1 MYHRWSQIT
10 FLHWRYPAEVVRAL
24 VPDSLTVETFDGTA
38 WVGLTPFRMEDA
50 RMPGV
55 PALPWLS
62 SFPETNCRT
71 YVRDRRG
78 RSGIW
83 FLSLDAGRLAAAVGG
98 RATYWLP
105 YFWSD
110 MSVCAEGGHRRYR
123 CHRRW
128 PGPDEV
134 RCDVDVAV
142 GAALAEDEYD
152 EPAHFLTA
160 RYRLFTMVAGRLA
173 AAETEHPAWPL
184 QHAELISLDQNV
196 LQAAGL
202 PAPDSAPT
210 LHASPGVSVRVGM
223 WNW

>member
-1 MYHRWSQIT
+1 
-10 FLHWRYPAEVVRAL
+10 
-24 VPDSLTVETFDGTA
+24 
-38 WVGLTPFRMEDA
+38 
-50 RMPGV
+50 
-55 PALPWLS
+55 
-62 SFPETNCRT
+62 
-71 YVRDRRG
+71 
-78 RSGIW
+78 
-83 FLSLDAGRLAAAVGG
+83 
-98 RATYWLP
+98 
-105 YFWSD
+105 
-110 MSVCAEGGHRRYR
+110 
-123 CHRRW
+123 
-128 PGPDEV
+128 V